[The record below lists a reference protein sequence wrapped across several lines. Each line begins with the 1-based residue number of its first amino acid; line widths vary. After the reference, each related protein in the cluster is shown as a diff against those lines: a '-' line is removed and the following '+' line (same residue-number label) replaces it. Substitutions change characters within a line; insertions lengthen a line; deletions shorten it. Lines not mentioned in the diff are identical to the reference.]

1 MFRRAWGRI
10 FFCKPAL
17 PMTTPC
23 AHPVSVTCI
32 RTIGGGGTQIV
43 RQCKTCG
50 APTSSAIARS
60 KFTSVELDAMPAY
73 RDDAMEEYGR
83 KQREAAQLAWD
94 MESQDRKHAY
104 ALYLQSPEWQARR
117 RLTLER
123 DKYKCQGCL
132 TAPATQVHHKNY
144 DHRGDE
150 LLYDLVSLCRS
161 CHEKTHNIV
170 PQ

>member
-1 MFRRAWGRI
+1 
-10 FFCKPAL
+10 
-17 PMTTPC
+17 MTTPC
-23 AHPVSVTCI
+23 AHAVSVTCI

-60 KFTSVELDAMPAY
+60 KFTSVELAALPAY